1 MKNLYEAFQKNFAHV
16 KFDSKLADR
25 LYKFQIGY
33 INQNSEHLQ
42 FFGGNLLGVH
52 VVRFKD
58 SDLRRFYEEA
68 LNVNLVELTEDIRSV
83 ETIDHSF
90 KVGADIMNLT
100 CMYLIHGFLRSNL
113 INETKKKRATY
124 DVAVIFCCRCLAALF
139 SHYFKYPADPH
150 VAQMTYANL
159 SNKYLIKKLGSWHA
173 VVDYRSEEMVGKDS
187 IHIKNLKNFSD
198 DNTIVYAISDS
209 QGRFRDMIKNY
220 YAEFMLVRE
229 SGDRIN
235 TTGGTF
241 FDADGEETLK
251 DKTKSVES
259 DVQYMLQILS
269 DRNSFIKPD
278 LVQVIVGI
286 NKNTSGKMVNTVLQ
300 LVHEGSTNEN
310 AVLMQEFV
318 QRVVV
323 YSYHLLHQ
331 NNIGNMRDYPMVL
344 TNLKNL
350 YLSTRST
357 DPELVKIRDMGAK
370 IVKLSSKIKFSES
383 LMMATRT
390 SLILYI
396 CLRALI
402 GRNS

>member
-1 MKNLYEAFQKNFAHV
+1 MKNLYEAFQKNFANV
-16 KFDSKLADR
+16 KFDNRLADR

-33 INQNSEHLQ
+33 INQNSEHLE

-52 VVRFKD
+52 VIRFKD
-58 SDLRRFYEEA
+58 SDLKRFYEDV
-68 LNVNLVELTEDIRSV
+68 LDVSLTELTEDIRSLD
-83 ETIDHSF
+83 TIDHSH
-90 KVGADIMNLT
+90 KVGSDIFNLT
-100 CMYLIHGFLRSNL
+100 CMYLIHGFLKSNL
-113 INETKKKRATY
+113 VNASKKQRATY
-124 DVAVIFCCRCLAALF
+124 DVAVIFFCRCLAALF

-173 VVDYRSEEMVGKDS
+173 VVDYRSTEVVGKGS
-187 IHIKNLKNFSD
+187 IHLANLYKFSD
-198 DNTIVYAISDS
+198 DATITYAISDS
-209 QGRFRDMIKNY
+209 QGRIRDMIKNY

-229 SGDRIN
+229 SGGRIN

-241 FDADGEETLK
+241 YDADGEETLK

-259 DVQYMLQILS
+259 DVQYMLQVLS
-269 DRNSFIKPD
+269 DRNGFIKND

-286 NKNTSGKMVNTVLQ
+286 NKNTSAKMLNVVLQ
-300 LVHEGSTNEN
+300 MVHEGSSNEN
-310 AVLMQEFV
+310 SVLMQTFV
-318 QRVVV
+318 QKVVV
-323 YSYHLLHQ
+323 YSYHLLNQ
-331 NNIGNMRDYPMVL
+331 NQISNMRDYPMVL
-344 TNLKNL
+344 TSLKNL

-357 DPELVKIRDMGAK
+357 DAELSVIRDMGAK
-370 IVKLSSKIKFSES
+370 IVKMTSKTKFSDS

-396 CLRALI
+396 CLRALV